1 MSNVKW
7 IKVTTGLFDN
17 RKIRQIECLPD
28 GDRIIVIW
36 LKILCL
42 AGDVNDNGTVYLTKE
57 IPYTAEMLAQ
67 QFNRPLPLVKL
78 ALRTFESYG
87 MIEIIDD
94 ILHVS
99 NWEKYQNTQ
108 GLERIKEQ
116 TRERVQR
123 HREKQ
128 KQIECKENDV
138 TQCNVTVTQN
148 VTQCNATDKE
158 KEIEKEYINTMCK
171 KDAFAL
177 FERLW
182 KLYPNKRGKGQVS
195 EAKKRHLLDIGFEEM
210 ERAINRYKADLDKDT
225 WRKAQNGST
234 FFTSG
239 YVDYL
244 DEEWYKTHPQEQEP
258 QEEQEEPIEEMSDEE
273 WEQHMEELARK
284 GKL

>member
-1 MSNVKW
+1 MSDVKW
-7 IKVTTGLFDN
+7 IKVTTSLFDN
-17 RKIRQIECLPD
+17 RKIRQIECLPEGD
-28 GDRIIVIW
+28 GIIVIW
-36 LKILCL
+36 VKILCL
-42 AGDVNDNGTVYLTKE
+42 AGDVNDNGMIYLTKE
-57 IPYTAEMLAQ
+57 VPYTAEMLAQ
-67 QFNRPLPLVKL
+67 QFNRPLLLVKL
-78 ALRTFESYG
+78 ALDTFVKFG

-94 ILHVS
+94 IFHIS

-116 TRERVQR
+116 NRIRVQK

-128 KQIECKENDV
+128 KQIECKNDV
-138 TQCNVTVTQN
+138 TQCNVTVTLP

-210 ERAINRYKADLDKDT
+210 ERAINRYKADLALNPWK
-225 WRKAQNGST
+225 KPQNGST
-234 FFTSG
+234 FFNSG

-244 DEEWYKTHPQEQEP
+244 DKEWQEEHSPAEP
-258 QEEQEEPIEEMSDEE
+258 PAEQEEPIEEMTDEE
-273 WEQHMEELARK
+273 WIKSMESDSSV
-284 GKL
+284 